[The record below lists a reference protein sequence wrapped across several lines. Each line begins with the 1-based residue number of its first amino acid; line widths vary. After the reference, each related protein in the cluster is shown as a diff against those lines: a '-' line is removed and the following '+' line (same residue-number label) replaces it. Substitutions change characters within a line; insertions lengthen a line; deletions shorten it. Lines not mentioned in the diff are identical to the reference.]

1 MMARDAL
8 SSVPWDTGRGDLEPW
23 LLSASMHVSFQS
35 RLLVVKM
42 ETKWKWNCSVFSL
55 DHAMGL
61 CLSCRASF
69 PSHRHFCS
77 EGYVSEASGLKTL
90 WLFQVCAHHP
100 WLCLGFHLWLVPFE
114 SLSTPR
120 SPCRQPACGWLHLF
134 FPTKV
139 LIIQSQM
146 IPMLRVL
153 CSLVLFLS
161 VESLAIPG
169 YLSSDILKSAFLI
182 TKRVC
187 WAPFSFFL
195 SLWDNYDSVG
205 LFPTVSCYFHSTE
218 EFFSW
223 QEEVQKEH
231 PNSTLEILIYSHSS
245 VEGKFNYFKIN

>member
-1 MMARDAL
+1 MTLSGLCPSSLVVSEL
-8 SSVPWDTGRGDLEPW
+8 SSLARAL
-23 LLSASMHVSFQS
+23 
-35 RLLVVKM
+35 
-42 ETKWKWNCSVFSL
+42 WK
-55 DHAMGL
+55 
-61 CLSCRASF
+61 
-69 PSHRHFCS
+69 S
-77 EGYVSEASGLKTL
+77 E
-90 WLFQVCAHHP
+90 H
-100 WLCLGFHLWLVPFE
+100 
-114 SLSTPR
+114 TPR

-161 VESLAIPG
+161 VESLAIPC
-169 YLSSDILKSAFLI
+169 YLSSDILKSAFLV

-205 LFPTVSCYFHSTE
+205 LFLTVSCYFHCTE
-218 EFFSW
+218 EFFFW
-223 QEEVQKEH
+223 QDEVQKER
-231 PNSTLEILIYSHSS
+231 PNSTLEILIYSNSS